1 MAEILHVAM
10 RWLHI
15 ASVTTLVG
23 GMLYGRLV
31 APPEL
36 GAAAQ
41 RFRPYAWA
49 AVLALIFSGL
59 YNIFSAP
66 GHSGRYHMVLGIKLR
81 KSPFDFSTSHHAHQ
95 ELIKGVTTDFS
106 GSQLALIEVAH
117 WYELVLLLGL
127 VALFFAQ
134 PIWVGVL
141 IALGAFVLEV
151 VIDNVSARVT
161 WVWML
166 KVAWIAG
173 LGMALADIVWRYI

>member
-66 GHSGRYHMVLGIKLR
+66 GHSGRYHMVLGIKL
-81 KSPFDFSTSHHAHQ
+81 
-95 ELIKGVTTDFS
+95 L
-106 GSQLALIEVAH
+106 LVAH
-117 WYELVLLLGL
+117 VFAIALLGKKTRRARAMAGAAISGL
-127 VALFFAQ
+127 A
-134 PIWVGVL
+134 I
-141 IALGAFVLEV
+141 IA
-151 VIDNVSARVT
+151 ISAYLRR
-161 WVWML
+161 
-166 KVAWIAG
+166 IF
-173 LGMALADIVWRYI
+173 